1 MLDREACIV
10 LNMISGVGYVKYTS
24 LCSYF
29 GSPAEVFGKSAA
41 ELEEVSGIG
50 PQLAEKISS
59 FDWLGELEREM
70 SLCDR
75 AGVRILTLLD
85 EAYPEVLRNLYDPP
99 LCLYVRGTLPA
110 FPDNAVA
117 VVGSR
122 RMSSYGE
129 TMTKHIS
136 AGAVNA
142 GYTVV
147 SGLASGVD
155 TVAHWSAVDN
165 GGITVAVLGGGLMRL
180 HPQENTIL
188 ARRIVEKGGAVISEF
203 PMNFPVSRTSFPRR
217 NRIVAGLCCATIVTE
232 AGLESGA
239 LITARLAIENG
250 RDVFAV
256 PGRVDNPQAKG
267 CHQLIREGAVLIENF
282 DDVLTALN
290 VGLLPLFPANGEVP
304 DNAPEYRPNSLGD
317 LAPEEQQVLDCF
329 AANTDLSVEELTV
342 KTGLPVSNLLSIL
355 MRLEMKMLL
364 VQGSDQRYRRF
375 TSVG

>member
-10 LNMISGVGYVKYTS
+10 MNMIPGIGYVKYS
-24 LCSYF
+24 ALSRFF
-29 GSPAEVFGKSAA
+29 GSPSEVFGRSAE
-41 ELEEVSGIG
+41 ELTEVSGIG
-50 PQLAEKISS
+50 VQLAEKISN
-59 FDWLGELEREM
+59 FDWEGELRREM
-70 SLCDR
+70 ELCDR

-122 RMSSYGE
+122 RMSNYGE
-129 TMTKHIS
+129 NMTKHIS
-136 AGAVNA
+136 AGAVKA
-142 GYTVV
+142 GFTVV
-147 SGLASGVD
+147 SGLAMGVD
-155 TVAHWSAVDN
+155 TIAHWTAVDH

-180 HPQENTIL
+180 HPQENAVL
-188 ARRIVEKGGAVISEF
+188 ARRIVEKGGAVVSEF
-203 PMNFPVSRTSFPRR
+203 PMNFPVSRNSFPRR
-217 NRIVAGLCCATIVTE
+217 NRIVAGLCNATIVTE

-239 LITARLAIENG
+239 LITARLALENG

-290 VGLLPLFPANGEVP
+290 VGLLPLFPTCGELRS
-304 DNAPEYRPNSLGD
+304 APEYRPQSTRD
-317 LAPEEQQVLDCF
+317 LSEEEQKVLDCF
-329 AANTDLSVEELTV
+329 KDRTHLSVEELSH
-342 KTGLPVSNLLSIL
+342 KSGLSVGSLLAIL
-355 MRLEMKMLL
+355 LRLEMKMLL
-364 VQGSDQRYRRF
+364 EQDNEQCYSLPSGE
-375 TSVG
+375 

>member
-1 MLDREACIV
+1 MLEREACIV
-10 LNMISGVGYVKYTS
+10 LNMIPGIGYMKYS
-24 LCSYF
+24 ALCRFF
-29 GSPAEVFGKSAA
+29 GSPADVYGKSA
-41 ELEEVSGIG
+41 EDLEEVSGIG

-59 FDWLGELEREM
+59 FDWEGELKRETE
-70 SLCDR
+70 LCDR

-129 TMTKHIS
+129 MMTKHIA
-136 AGAVNA
+136 AGAVKS

-147 SGLASGVD
+147 SGLAAGVD
-155 TVAHWSAVDN
+155 TIAHWAAIDN
-165 GGITVAVLGGGLMRL
+165 GGLTVAVLGGGLMRL

-217 NRIVAGLCCATIVTE
+217 NRIVAGLCNATIVTE

-239 LITARLAIENG
+239 LITARLALENG

-256 PGRVDNPQAKG
+256 PGRADNPQAKG
-267 CHQLIREGAVLIENF
+267 CHQLIREGAVLIEGF
-282 DDVLTALN
+282 EDVLTALN
-290 VGLLPLFPANGEVP
+290 VGLLPLFPANGEIR
-304 DNAPEYRPNSLGD
+304 DNAPEYSPHSVTD
-317 LAPEEQQVLDCF
+317 LSPDEQRVLDCF
-329 AANTDLSVEELTV
+329 SGKEDLSMEELAARS
-342 KTGLPVSNLLSIL
+342 GLTIGTLLSVL

-364 VQGSDQRYRRF
+364 EQTPDQHYHRQ
-375 TSVG
+375 TSL